1 MRKMALDLRRA
12 ILPLWEALKLTA
24 TFLVR
29 GVRGKPTDYP
39 RLIRRALE
47 RLGLTYLKLG
57 QYLAMRL
64 DLLPEE
70 LCQELS
76 RLYEDISPLDFQEVK
91 QTVETELGGSLEQF
105 FLEFH
110 IEPVASASVAQVHEA
125 KTYSNE
131 RVAVKV
137 QRPGI
142 QPIFEADLRNLGRVA
157 ALADALGISGTLSMA
172 EIVGEFGKWTAR
184 ELDFLTEGRTAD
196 RLRHNATAHE
206 VVPVVYWKLT
216 TSRVLTLQFIDGMS
230 MGEIIALVRRGRE
243 DLVLAQLPNLD
254 LPQAGHHMAYASL
267 HQSLV
272 CGFFHGDPHPGNVLI
287 LDDNSVAF
295 VDFGI
300 FGELSD
306 YHREV
311 VARYIESIAVGDIG
325 EAFRYFAKLSTPT
338 ELTDLRAFERDV
350 SASIRAWYVA
360 SKRPHATFKERHIG
374 TYFGRMLAAVRRHHL
389 RLGIDTLLFWRAMNA
404 LDFNAVT
411 MSAHFDLL
419 DELRSFFKQIR
430 PGPAERLFDV
440 LTDRRFQ
447 TDVAALTAS
456 APFQLGEIVQKLL
469 WDELGPLVGVQESA
483 DERLSDLTVARG
495 LAAAL
500 VGISLTIAA
509 VASHAGIYVLLFT
522 LGGAVLLF
530 GSSMV
535 ETRQR

>member
-1 MRKMALDLRRA
+1 MALDLRRA
-12 ILPLWEALKLTA
+12 ILPLWEALKLVA
-24 TFLVR
+24 TILVR
-29 GVRGKPTDYP
+29 RARGKPADYP

-70 LCQELS
+70 LCEELS
-76 RLYEDISPLDFQEVK
+76 RLYEDISPLDFQQVK
-91 QTVETELGGSLEQF
+91 QTVEMELGGSLEQF
-105 FLEFH
+105 FIEFH
-110 IEPVASASVAQVHEA
+110 VEPVASASVAQVHEA
-125 KTYSNE
+125 RTYSNE

-142 QPIFEADLRNLGRVA
+142 QPIFEADIRNLVRVA
-157 ALADALGISGTLSMA
+157 ALSDALGISGTLSMA
-172 EIVGEFGKWTAR
+172 EIVAEFGKWTAR
-184 ELDFLTEGRTAD
+184 ELDFRTEGRTAD

-206 VVPVVYWKLT
+206 VVPFVYWQLT

-243 DLVLAQLPNLD
+243 DLVLARLPNLD
-254 LPQAGHHMAYASL
+254 LPRAGHHMAHASL

-311 VARYIESIAVGDIG
+311 VARYIESIAVGDVG
-325 EAFRYFAKLSTPT
+325 EAFRYFARLSTPT

-350 SASIRAWYVA
+350 SASIRAWYLA
-360 SKRPHATFKERHIG
+360 SKRPQATFKERHIG

-404 LDFNAVT
+404 LDFNAVS

-419 DELRSFFKQIR
+419 DELRSFFKRIR
-430 PGPAERLFDV
+430 PGPAERLLDV
-440 LTDRRFQ
+440 LTDRHFQ
-447 TDVAALTAS
+447 TDVAALTAR
-456 APFQLGEIVQKLL
+456 APLQLEEIVQTLL
-469 WDELGPLVGVQESA
+469 RNELGPLLGVQESA
-483 DERLSDLTVARG
+483 DERSSDLAITRG

-509 VASHAGIYVLLFT
+509 VASHAGIYVLLSI

-530 GSSMV
+530 GFSLV